1 VGKSCSVA
9 VNGQTFK
16 ARAGEVLLDAALV
29 SGVNIPHDCR
39 AGACGT
45 CLTRIVK
52 GSTILG
58 ESAVPGTVYACQARI
73 LSDLEIEAD
82 AVPEASIANGHV
94 SAIRRLAP
102 DVVEVSIEPE
112 RRLIYLPGQYFKFKF
127 DGFPERAY
135 SATRP
140 LDRRPQG
147 WGITLQVRR
156 EKGGLVSNQFG
167 RRIRR
172 GHPVGIA
179 GPYGSAFFREG
190 KAGRLVLISSGTGF
204 APIWSI
210 ACAALRENPQRRIV
224 LIAGV
229 RTDDPV
235 YMAAALERVAPLA
248 NVDVIVT
255 IGRRAGLS
263 SAVREGYPSDH
274 LPALGE
280 SDTVYACGPS
290 HLIDAVTPVVVES
303 GAQLYCDAFEP
314 ASEGEENLLLEGL
327 KWLKRWLTPE
337 RLALT
342 LPAALA
348 ELKTKP

>member
-1 VGKSCSVA
+1 VSKSCSVA
-9 VNGQTFK
+9 ANGQTFK
-16 ARAGEVLLDAALV
+16 AKAGEVLLDAALV
-29 SGVNIPHDCR
+29 SGVHLPHDCR

-45 CLTRIVK
+45 CLTRVVK

-58 ESAVPGTVYACQARI
+58 ESAVPGMVYACQARI
-73 LSDLEIEAD
+73 LSDLEIESE
-82 AVPEASIANGHV
+82 AVPEASVANGRV
-94 SAIRRLAP
+94 SSIRRLAP

-127 DGFPERAY
+127 DGFPERTY

-147 WGITLQVRR
+147 WRITLQIRR
-156 EKGGLVSNQFG
+156 QEGGLVSNQLG
-167 RRIRR
+167 HRIRS
-172 GHPVGIA
+172 GHPVSIA
-179 GPYGSAFFREG
+179 GPFGSAFFREG
-190 KAGRLVLISSGTGF
+190 KTGRLVLVSSGTGF

-255 IGRRAGLS
+255 IGRRPGLS

-290 HLIDAVTPVVVES
+290 HLIDAITPIAVQS
-303 GAQLYCDAFEP
+303 GAQLYCDPFEP
-314 ASEGEENLLLEGL
+314 ATEGEENLLLEGL

-337 RLALT
+337 RLGLSLPGALT
-342 LPAALA
+342 
-348 ELKTKP
+348 ELRTKA